1 MTNLFQQQI
10 NEVVEIENMF
20 IHLKDS
26 AKQAGLT
33 TNRFKFFGFPE
44 TTIHYHI
51 YREMKLSK
59 SGQNL
64 KWRYRDQDEN
74 GLERCL
80 AILTA
85 YKIVVKEEVRASKA
99 LIPIETL
106 EFLADI
112 SHCYQNKVA

>member
-1 MTNLFQQQI
+1 MTNLFQKQI

-26 AKQAGLT
+26 AKQAGIMT
-33 TNRFKFFGFPE
+33 DPFKFFGFPD

-51 YREMKLSK
+51 YREIKLSK

-80 AILTA
+80 TILNA
-85 YKIVVKEEVRASKA
+85 YKIIVNEEVRASMELLSVEK
-99 LIPIETL
+99 L

-112 SHCYQNKVA
+112 SNRYQNKVA